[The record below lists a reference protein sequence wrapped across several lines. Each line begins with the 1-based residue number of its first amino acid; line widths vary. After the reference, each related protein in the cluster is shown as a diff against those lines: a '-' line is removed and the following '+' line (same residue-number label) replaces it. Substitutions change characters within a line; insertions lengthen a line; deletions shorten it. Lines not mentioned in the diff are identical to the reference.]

1 MPLLTTYNWQL
12 TTVLEF
18 ELTILGSASATPM
31 LGRHHT
37 AQVLTIGRE
46 PYLIDC
52 GEATQ
57 ERLIEQRIRFG
68 RINRIFISHLHGDHY
83 FGLFGLLGTLHL
95 QGRTEPLQLFGPAG
109 LDEVI
114 TTQLR
119 CSGTPLAY
127 DVEFVAVDTERHQL
141 VYSDAQVQ
149 VYTLPMRHR
158 IPCCGYL
165 FREQPRRRRL
175 VKEALPAGLSP
186 EQLQAL
192 TRGEDLQDAAGHVWL
207 RHSDVT
213 VAPAAPRAYAYCSD
227 TVYLE
232 SLADL
237 VRGVDLLYHES
248 TFLHEMLD
256 RAQQT
261 GHSTARQA
269 GQLARLAEV
278 KQLLIGHF
286 SSRYRD
292 LQPLLAEA
300 RREFEP
306 TQLALE
312 GLTVTL

>member
-1 MPLLTTYNWQL
+1 M
-12 TTVLEF
+12 EF

-37 AQVLTIGRE
+37 AQVLTVGRE
-46 PYLIDC
+46 LYLIDC
-52 GEATQ
+52 GESTQ

-68 RINRIFISHLHGDHY
+68 RINRIFISHLHGDHF

-95 QGRTEPLQLFGPAG
+95 QGRHEPLHLYGPAG
-109 LDEVI
+109 LDEII

-119 CSGTPLAY
+119 CSGTPLGF
-127 DVEFVAVDTERHQL
+127 DVEFTPVDTERHQL
-141 VYSDAQVQ
+141 ICEDAAVQ

-175 VKEALPAGLSP
+175 IRENLPAGLSP
-186 EQLQAL
+186 DQLQAL
-192 TRGEDLQDAAGHVWL
+192 TRGQDVHDEAGHVL
-207 RHSDVT
+207 VRHADAT
-213 VAPAAPRAYAYCSD
+213 VAPPPPRTYAYCAD
-227 TVYLE
+227 TVFQE
-232 SLADL
+232 NLAEL
-237 VRGVDLLYHES
+237 VRGADLLYHEA
-248 TFLHEMLD
+248 TFLHEMLE

-269 GQLARLAEV
+269 GQLAHLAEV

-292 LQPLLAEA
+292 LQPLLTEA
-300 RREFEP
+300 KREFDN

-312 GLTVTL
+312 GLTVAV

>member
-1 MPLLTTYNWQL
+1 M
-12 TTVLEF
+12 EF

-37 AQVLTIGRE
+37 AQVLAVGRE

-68 RINRIFISHLHGDHY
+68 RINCIFISHLHGDHF

-95 QGRTEPLQLFGPAG
+95 QGRTEPLRIFGPAG
-109 LDEVI
+109 LDEI
-114 TTQLR
+114 LTTQLR
-119 CSGTPLAY
+119 CSGTPLNY
-127 DVEFVAVDTERHQL
+127 DVDFVAVDTERHQL
-141 VYSDAQVQ
+141 IYSDQLVQ

-175 VKEALPAGLSP
+175 LKEVLPDSLTP

-192 TRGEDLQDAAGHVWL
+192 TRGEDLHDAAGHVWL
-207 RHSDVT
+207 RHHDVT
-213 VAPAAPRAYAYCSD
+213 TEPPAPRSYAYCSD
-227 TVYLE
+227 TVYQE
-232 SLADL
+232 SLAEL
-237 VRGVDLLYHES
+237 VRGVDLLYHEC

-292 LQPLLAEA
+292 LQPLLSEA

-306 TQLALE
+306 TQLAVE